1 MIPTE
6 DAAESA
12 SRSPLNVGAA
22 RIVELTSNP
31 RVPLMLQLAK
41 EISRAD
47 DPGEVLRIFGQGIR
61 RLRPVEKYIS
71 LSTRDLDPGNYRI
84 TRFVENFDRLDSIQ
98 NDPWSQRHTLPVHR
112 GGLLGWIIER
122 SEPVI
127 LQ

>member
-1 MIPTE
+1 M
-6 DAAESA
+6 
-12 SRSPLNVGAA
+12 
-22 RIVELTSNP
+22 
-31 RVPLMLQLAK
+31 
-41 EISRAD
+41 
-47 DPGEVLRIFGQGIR
+47 LRIFGQGIR

-127 LQ
+127 LHDLDLRDDPVLGDRLAKES